1 MPVKGYSNG
10 QRNNAC
16 TPVRFFINGKQH
28 TVHGEYDP
36 TTSLNDY
43 IRDTAGL
50 RGTKVMCREGGCGC
64 CAVTVTLND
73 VTSGQNSSF
82 SINSCLCPLYSADGW
97 QITTV
102 EGIGSRKD
110 GYHPIQ
116 DRIARFNGS
125 QCGYCTPGMVMNMY
139 GLLHENPTPTQ
150 QNVEDQ
156 FDGNICRCTGYR
168 PILDAMKSFA
178 ADSNSQQCI
187 DIEDL
192 NKNLCPR
199 TGMTCGANGLQLC
212 LGEQSWYRPET
223 LKDMAGIIMENQ
235 GKKARLLYGNTASGV
250 YKDDGP
256 FDVYIDLH
264 HIKDLYQIQVTD
276 TSMQFGSNLSLSK
289 LIDTLDLK
297 KSEKGY
303 AYFSAIANHL
313 RKIGNVLLRN
323 AGSWAGNVMIKQA
336 HPEFPSDVFTIMEAV
351 GAHIAV
357 VDCADGVVKS
367 YPLLSLI
374 TEIDMRN
381 KLIVSLELFKQDE
394 KYKLISYKVMPRSQN
409 AHAYV
414 NAGFQIQMDAW
425 KFKVLKKPSLVFGGI
440 NRDLIHA
447 NKTEALLN
455 GKTLTDGVVLRSA
468 LDCLA
473 SELEPSDDHVLAS
486 AQYRRNLAV
495 NLLYKCILELCGAKH
510 QTRVSGPLS
519 IERPL
524 SSGVQEF
531 QEKKGRLATQAAHAE
546 IGVSCTGIRRGRVR
560 QRHPILLP
568 GVVRCLRC
576 DVTGAGHDSERR
588 CVECLASARGRGLR
602 QCQGHHGGQQPRT
615 VSFNDSLCSGRGDH
629 SFPESHVLF
638 CSGKVL
644 FAGQPV
650 GLILAETQTA
660 ADEAAKKVDITYSD
674 VSTPIL
680 TLDEAIEKES
690 FWANPLAE
698 HRLGDPETAMKKCSK
713 TLRGTTRCGSNY
725 HFYMENQVTVCVPS
739 EERLDVYSST
749 QSSEL
754 TQGAVSMVTGLPMNN
769 IIVTVPRLGG
779 SFGGKALC
787 SIPVAAAAGV
797 AAYKT
802 KKPVRISVN
811 MSTNMKMSGKRFP
824 MLANYDVGFDEAGR
838 VNVVSVDVYCDGGCS
853 PNSALFF
860 NEIMM
865 TLDQGYHIPNWRIK
879 VIACKT
885 DTPTNTSMRAPGP
898 FPAGLIIES
907 VLEHVAKHLSRNA
920 LEIKELNLYKVGQ
933 TDLRGHE
940 LTYCTLRKLWT
951 DLQQW
956 GDVARRQ
963 NEVNSFNKANQWKK
977 RGLTMTP
984 VKYGFVYMGPGH
996 TVDVAIYARDG
1007 TVTVVQGG
1015 VEMGQGLFTKVAQAV
1030 AMTLG
1035 IPVSKVKVL
1044 PNQSHTTANSFLTG
1058 GSTASETSVMSA
1070 LKCCEILKE
1079 RMAPIREANP
1089 ESDWEALVKACDL
1102 AGIELTAKHK
1112 SAPKKKEGP
1121 GEFHY
1126 FTYCV
1131 GVTEVELDVLTGEN
1145 QVRRVDILFD
1155 CGESLNP
1162 TIDIG
1167 QIEGAYVMG
1176 LGNLLTE
1183 NIIYDPETGAV
1194 LTDGT
1199 WEYKPPTTKDIPVD
1213 IRIKMLPDAPNP
1225 YGVKAS
1231 KATGEPP
1238 IVLATGALFALKQ
1251 AMEAARF
1258 DLTSNKEFQPTVAPY
1273 TVERLMLGCGVHVDK
1288 LVL

>member
-1 MPVKGYSNG
+1 MIGKG
-10 QRNNAC
+10 AE
-16 TPVRFFINGKQH
+16 F
-28 TVHGEYDP
+28 HGGYDP

-73 VTSGQNSSF
+73 VSSGQNSSF

-116 DRIARFNGS
+116 DRIAKFNGS

-178 ADSNSQQCI
+178 ADSKIPQCI

-199 TGMTCGANGLQLC
+199 TGMACGAKGLEMC

-235 GKKARLLYGNTASGV
+235 GKKVRLLYGNTASGV

-256 FDVYIDLH
+256 FSVYIDLH

-289 LIDTLDLK
+289 LIDILVLK

-303 AYFSAIANHL
+303 AYFSAIVSHL

-323 AGSWAGNVMIKQA
+323 AGSWAGNVMIKHA
-336 HPEFPSDVFTIMEAV
+336 HPEFPSDVFTVMEAV

-374 TEIDMRN
+374 NEIDMKN

-414 NAGFQIQMDAW
+414 NAGFQIQIDAW

-440 NRDLIHA
+440 NRNLIHA
-447 NKTEALLN
+447 NKTEDLLN

-473 SELEPSDDHVLAS
+473 SELAPSDDHVLAS
-486 AQYRRNLAV
+486 VQYRRNLAV

-531 QEKKGRLATQAAHAE
+531 QEKKADWPLKEPMPKLASHAQASGEAE
-546 IGVSCTGIRRGRVR
+546 FVNDIPSSSQELAGAFVVTSQGPATIQNIDTSRAMR
-560 QRHPILLP
+560 LP
-568 GVVRCLRC
+568 GVV
-576 DVTGAGHDSERR
+576 DYVSVKDITGVNNRA
-588 CVECLASARGRGLR
+588 
-602 QCQGHHGGQQPRT
+602 P
-615 VSFNDSLCSGRGDH
+615 SLSMIP
-629 SFPESHVLF
+629 FAPEELF

-650 GLILAETQTA
+650 GLILAETQAA
-660 ADEAAKKVDITYSD
+660 ADEAVKKVDITYTD
-674 VSTPIL
+674 VRTPIL
-680 TLDEAIEKES
+680 TLDDAIEKES
-690 FWANPLAE
+690 FFANPLVE

-713 TLRGTTRCGSNY
+713 TLSGRTRSGTNY

-769 IIVTVPRLGG
+769 IVVTVPRLGG

-787 SIPVAAAAGV
+787 SIPIAAAAGV

-802 KKPVRISVN
+802 KKPVRIAVD

-824 MLANYDVGFDEAGR
+824 VLAKYDVGFDEAGR
-838 VNVVSVDVYCDGGCS
+838 VHVVSVDVYCDSGCS
-853 PNSALFF
+853 PNSAFFF

-865 TLDQGYHIPNWRIK
+865 TLDQGYYIPNWRIK

-885 DTPTNTSMRAPGP
+885 DKPTNTSMRAPGP
-898 FPAGLIIES
+898 LPAGLIIES
-907 VLEHVAKHLSRNA
+907 VLEHVARHLSRNA
-920 LEIKELNLYKVGQ
+920 LEIKELNLYKIGQ

-956 GDVARRQ
+956 ADVARRQ

-984 VKYGFVYMGPGH
+984 VKYGLVYMGPGH

-1079 RMAPIREANP
+1079 RMAPIRDANP
-1089 ESDWEALVKACDL
+1089 EFDWETLVKTCDL

-1112 SAPKKKEGP
+1112 STPKKKEGP

>member
-1 MPVKGYSNG
+1 MPVKGRNQG
-10 QRNNAC
+10 QGNVAC
-16 TPVRFFINGKQH
+16 TPARFFINGKQH

-64 CAVTVTLND
+64 CAVMVTQKD
-73 VTSGQNSSF
+73 VASGQDSSF
-82 SINSCLCPLYSADGW
+82 SINSCLCPLYSVDGW

-102 EGIGSRKD
+102 EGIGNRKD

-116 DRIARFNGS
+116 DRIAKFNGS

-139 GLLHENPTPTQ
+139 GLLHDNPTPTQ
-150 QNVEDQ
+150 QNVEDK

-178 ADSNSQQCI
+178 VDSSIPQSQCI

-192 NKNLCPR
+192 NKKLCPR
-199 TGMTCGANGLQLC
+199 TGMECGADGLRLC

-223 LKDMAGIIMENQ
+223 LKAMAGIVMENQ
-235 GKKARLLYGNTASGV
+235 GKKVRLLYGNTASGV

-256 FDVYIDLH
+256 FSVYIDLH

-276 TSMQFGSNLSLSK
+276 TSMQFGANMSLSK

-303 AYFSAIANHL
+303 AYFGAIASHL

-323 AGSWAGNVMIKQA
+323 AGSWAGNVMIKHA
-336 HPEFPSDVFTIMEAV
+336 HPDFPSDVFTVMEAA

-374 TEIDMRN
+374 TEIDMKI

-394 KYKLISYKVMPRSQN
+394 KFKLISYKIMPRSQN

-414 NAGFQIQMDAW
+414 NAGFQIHVDAW
-425 KFKVLKKPSLVFGGI
+425 KFKVVKKPSLVFGGI

-447 NKTEALLN
+447 YKTEALLN

-473 SELEPSDDHVLAS
+473 SELEPTADRVLAS
-486 AQYRRNLAV
+486 AQYRRSLAV

-510 QTRVSGPLS
+510 QTRVSGPFS

-524 SSGVQEF
+524 SSGVREF
-531 QEKKGRLATQAAHAE
+531 QEKKADWPLKEPMPKLASHAQASGEAEFVNDIPSSTQELCGAFVVTSQGPATIQNVDA
-546 IGVSCTGIRRGRVR
+546 SCALR
-560 QRHPILLP
+560 LP
-568 GVVRCLRC
+568 GVV
-576 DVTGAGHDSERR
+576 DYISVKDITGVNNHVASLSIAP
-588 CVECLASARGRGLR
+588 LA
-602 QCQGHHGGQQPRT
+602 
-615 VSFNDSLCSGRGDH
+615 
-629 SFPESHVLF
+629 PEELF

-650 GLILAETQTA
+650 GLILAESQTA
-660 ADEAAKKVDITYSD
+660 ADEAAKKVAITYSD
-674 VSTPIL
+674 TRPPIL

-690 FWANPLAE
+690 FFANPMAE

-713 TLRGTTRCGSNY
+713 TLSGRTLSGSNY
-725 HFYMENQVTVCVPS
+725 HFYMENQVTLCVPS
-739 EERLDVYSST
+739 EERLDVYTAT

-754 TQGAVSMVTGLPMNN
+754 TQGSVSMVTGLPMNN
-769 IIVTVPRLGG
+769 VVVTVPRVGG
-779 SFGGKALC
+779 SFGGKAFC
-787 SIPVAAAAGV
+787 SIPVAAAAAV
-797 AAYKT
+797 AAHKT
-802 KKPVRISVN
+802 KKPVKISVN
-811 MSTNMKMSGKRFP
+811 MSTNMKMSGKRFQV
-824 MLANYDVGFDEAGR
+824 LAKYDVGFDEAGR
-838 VNVVSVDVYCDGGCS
+838 VHVVSMDVYCDGGSS
-853 PNSALFF
+853 PNAALFF
-860 NEIMM
+860 SEVMM
-865 TLDQGYHIPNWRIK
+865 SLDQGYYIPNWRIK
-879 VIACKT
+879 LVACRT
-885 DTPTNTSMRAPGP
+885 DKAGTTIMRAPGTL
-898 FPAGLIIES
+898 PAGLLIES
-907 VLEHVAKHLSRNA
+907 VFEHVAKHLSRNV
-920 LEIKELNLYKVGQ
+920 LEIKELNLYKAGQ

-956 GDVARRQ
+956 ADVARRK

-984 VKYGFVYMGPGH
+984 VKYGMLYMGSGF

-1044 PNQSHTTANSFLTG
+1044 PNQSHTTANSFLSG
-1058 GSTASETSVMSA
+1058 GSTASEISVMSA

-1079 RMAPIREANP
+1079 RMAPVRETNP
-1089 ESDWEALVKACDL
+1089 DSDWEALVKACDL

-1112 SAPKKKEGP
+1112 SVPKKKDGP

-1213 IRIKMLPDAPNP
+1213 IRIRLLPDAPNP

-1231 KATGEPP
+1231 KASGEPP
-1238 IVLATGALFALKQ
+1238 IVLATGALYALKQ
-1251 AMEAARF
+1251 AMEEARF